1 MFTDHELDSTLAA
14 VREQHAP
21 GAVVL
26 NAEQDF
32 ETLDPAVAEQ
42 LGLRADALD
51 LFQYDSGWVPEDA
64 PDTLHELAGDAFTV
78 GAPGDGG
85 VTWTRQT
92 DPPFVFI
99 KPRTTGS
106 PDGFVDFLIATAL
119 VEIGTGVPEQFLGFF
134 GARYREFHERSPLSP
149 VDTYQLAAALYEA
162 YKGVHTRDTF
172 AGWADE
178 HPELHAQWVDAGE
191 RLKPRLDS
199 LSTELA
205 RNQTSF
211 AAAAELACAAVKH
224 AGEGGIEL
232 PAPFSALATAAYAD
246 HGSEYALQWATRT
259 FDALGVED

>member
-1 MFTDHELDSTLAA
+1 MFTDRDLDSALAA

-21 GAVVL
+21 RAVVL
-26 NAEQDF
+26 DAEQDF

-42 LGLRADALD
+42 LGLRADELE
-51 LFQYDSGWVPEDA
+51 LFEYDPRWVPDDA
-64 PDTLHELAGDAFTV
+64 PDALHELASDAFTV

-92 DPPFVFI
+92 DPPFVFV

-106 PDGFVDFLIATAL
+106 PDAFVDFLIGTAL

-134 GARYREFHERSPLSP
+134 GARYLEFAERSPLSP

-162 YKGVHTRDTF
+162 YKGVHTRGIF
-172 AGWADE
+172 AGWADD
-178 HPELHAQWVDAGE
+178 HPDLYAQWVDAGE
-191 RLKPRLDS
+191 RLQPRLDS
-199 LSTELA
+199 LSSELA

-224 AGEGGIEL
+224 AGEDGIEL
-232 PAPFSALATAAYAD
+232 PAPFSALATEAYAD

-259 FDALGVED
+259 FDALGVGD

>member
-1 MFTDHELDSTLAA
+1 MFADRDLDSTLDA

-26 NAEQDF
+26 DVERDF

-42 LGLRADALD
+42 LGLRADSLD
-51 LFQYDSGWVPEDA
+51 LLEYDPRWVPENA
-64 PDTLHELAGDAFTV
+64 PDVLHELASDSFTI

-92 DPPFVFI
+92 DPAFVFV
-99 KPRTTGS
+99 KPRTASS
-106 PDGFVDFLIATAL
+106 PDAFVDFLIATAL
-119 VEIGTGVPEQFLGFF
+119 VEIGTDVPEQFLGFF
-134 GARYREFHERSPLSP
+134 GARYRQLAEQSPLSP
-149 VDTYQLAAALYEA
+149 VDTYQLAAALYAA
-162 YKGVHTRDTF
+162 YKGVTTRATF

-178 HPELHAQWVDAGE
+178 HPELHDQWIDAGE
-191 RLKPRLDS
+191 RLKPRLDG

-211 AAAAELACAAVKH
+211 AAAAELACAAVRH
-224 AGEGGIEL
+224 TNEGGIEL
-232 PAPFSALATAAYAD
+232 LAPFSALATETYAD
-246 HGSEYALQWATRT
+246 HGSAYALQWATRT